1 MRRPRRGGVAALAV
15 IPLSLMALFAYFIA
29 TYEGPLLPSD
39 VGGDYA
45 RPAATAVPPAVPA
58 VNCLGD
64 AELQRLGWDPAGL
77 DAVFA
82 KLSELSSDTLM
93 IVTEGETVASF
104 GDLQQPRPLH
114 SLRKALLS
122 ALVGQHQGQGERQI
136 GLSAT
141 LAELGID
148 DVPGPL
154 TPLQKEATVLHLV
167 KSLSGI
173 NHAAAAEAGLVA
185 EKHRRL
191 GIVEH
196 APGTIWAY
204 NNWDT
209 NALTT
214 VFEMRTGLSVAE
226 AFDAGIANPLG
237 LQDFTVEAVTYTD
250 EPALSQHRAA
260 MFRMSARDLAR
271 FGMLYL
277 DRGEVDGERILS
289 ASWIDRITTDYVATG
304 DAGLRHGHGYLW
316 WVPGPDSGLPPG
328 TFWAWGFGQQAL
340 FVVPAWRSVI
350 VHQADMS
357 AFMKHLRA
365 TENFRGSVGDGTG
378 DAEDAFEK
386 LALSCLK
393 PLAGETQFCREDRFI
408 LRGEFDLLMFLIAD
422 ARL

>member
-29 TYEGPLLPSD
+29 TYEGPLLP
-39 VGGDYA
+39 GDYL
-45 RPAATAVPPAVPA
+45 RPASKAEPPAEPK
-58 VNCLGD
+58 VNCPGAAD
-64 AELQRLGWDPAGL
+64 LQRLGWDPAAL

-82 KLSELSSDTLM
+82 YLEQLSSDSLM

-104 GDLQQPRPLH
+104 GDPAQPRPIH

-122 ALVGQHQGQGERQI
+122 ALVGQHLGAGPWQI
-136 GLSAT
+136 DLSNT
-141 LAELGID
+141 LADLGID
-148 DVPGPL
+148 DTPDPL
-154 TPLQKEATVLHLV
+154 TPLQKQATVLHLV

-185 EKHRRL
+185 EKNRRL
-191 GIVEH
+191 GNAENV
-196 APGTIWAY
+196 PGTVWAY
-204 NNWDT
+204 NNWDS

-237 LQDFTVEAVTYTD
+237 LQDFTIAAVTYTA

-271 FGMLYL
+271 FGGLYL
-277 DRGEVDGERILS
+277 DRGEVDGESILS
-289 ASWIDRITTDYVATG
+289 PSWIDRIATDYVETG
-304 DAGLRHGHGYLW
+304 DAGLRHGHSYLW
-316 WVPGPDSGLPPG
+316 WVPGPQSGLPAG

-340 FVVPAWRSVI
+340 FVVPAWRTVI

-357 AFMKHLRA
+357 AFMKTLR
-365 TENFRGSVGDGTG
+365 STG
-378 DAEDAFEK
+378 DFRSLLEGGEGGAEEAFEA

-393 PLAGETQFCREDRFI
+393 PLPGETQFCREDRFI
-408 LRGEFDLLMFLIAD
+408 LRGEFDRLISLIAA